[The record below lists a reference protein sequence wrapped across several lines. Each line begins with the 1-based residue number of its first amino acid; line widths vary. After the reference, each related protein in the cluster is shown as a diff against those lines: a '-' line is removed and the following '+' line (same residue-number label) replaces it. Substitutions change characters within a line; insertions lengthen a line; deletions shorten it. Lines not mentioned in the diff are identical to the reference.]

1 MQNSEKMIAALSNQ
15 DLTHANKY
23 FERALKEDDD
33 EMLLDLGAYLE
44 SIGFLPQAKQIYLKL
59 RERFP
64 EVNVNLAQIAA
75 EDDDLTEAFL
85 YLDAIDETSPDYVSA
100 LLVMADLYDME
111 GLTDVARE
119 KLLLATDISPDPLVL
134 FGLAELDLDL
144 GHFKEAIDYYA
155 QLDNR
160 EILELTGVST
170 YQRIG
175 HAYAALGKFEAA
187 VEFLEKAVE
196 IEYDDQTVFELAVI
210 LYDMEEYQKA
220 NLYFKQLETMNP
232 DFDGYEYVYALSL
245 QKENQGSEALRVVQQ
260 GLSKNSFDSNLLL
273 LASQL
278 SYEQHDSRSAESYLL
293 EAKQVSDDTEEV
305 LMRLSNLYLEEER
318 YEDVVALDDEAI
330 DNVLTK
336 WNMAKAYRQLED
348 QDKAYEAYHDLEA
361 DLYDNPE
368 FLQDYAYLLYEYG
381 YRKQAQKIAEHYL
394 TLVPDDMAMADFLE
408 NLRLDQVKNSQTFLT
423 NLAIFYVIMKISL

>member
-1 MQNSEKMIAALSNQ
+1 MIALMQNSEKMIAALSNQ

-119 KLLLATDISPDPLVL
+119 KLLLAADISPDPLVL

-155 QLDNR
+155 QLDNS
-160 EILELTGVST
+160 EILELTGIST

-187 VEFLEKAVE
+187 VEFLEKAIE

-293 EAKQVSDDTEEV
+293 EAKQVSDDIEEV

-330 DNVLTK
+330 DHVLTK
-336 WNMAKAYRQLED
+336 WNIAKAYRQLED
-348 QDKAYEAYHDLEA
+348 EDKAYEAYHDLEA

-408 NLRLDQVKNSQTFLT
+408 NLRLD
-423 NLAIFYVIMKISL
+423 

>member
-1 MQNSEKMIAALSNQ
+1 MIALMQNSEKMIAALSNQ

-160 EILELTGVST
+160 EILELTGIST

-348 QDKAYEAYHDLEA
+348 EDKAYEAYHDLEA

-408 NLRLDQVKNSQTFLT
+408 NLRLD
-423 NLAIFYVIMKISL
+423 

>member
-1 MQNSEKMIAALSNQ
+1 MIALMQNSEKMIAALSNQ

-85 YLDAIDETSPDYVSA
+85 YLDAIDETSLDYVSA

-348 QDKAYEAYHDLEA
+348 EDKAYEAYHDLEA

-408 NLRLDQVKNSQTFLT
+408 NLRLD
-423 NLAIFYVIMKISL
+423 

>member
-1 MQNSEKMIAALSNQ
+1 MIALMQNSEKMIAALSNQ

-278 SYEQHDSRSAESYLL
+278 SYEQYDSRSAESYLL

-348 QDKAYEAYHDLEA
+348 EDKAYEAYHDLEA

-408 NLRLDQVKNSQTFLT
+408 NLRLD
-423 NLAIFYVIMKISL
+423 

>member
-1 MQNSEKMIAALSNQ
+1 MIALMQNSEKMIAALSNQ

-119 KLLLATDISPDPLVL
+119 KLLLAADISPDPLVL

-348 QDKAYEAYHDLEA
+348 EDKAYEAYHDLEA

-408 NLRLDQVKNSQTFLT
+408 NLRLD
-423 NLAIFYVIMKISL
+423 

>member
-1 MQNSEKMIAALSNQ
+1 MIALMQNSEKMIAALSNQ

-187 VEFLEKAVE
+187 VEFLKKAIE

-245 QKENQGSEALRVVQQ
+245 QKENQCSEALRVVQQ

-278 SYEQHDSRSAESYLL
+278 SYEQHDSRSAEGYLL

-348 QDKAYEAYHDLEA
+348 EDKAYEAYHDLEA

-408 NLRLDQVKNSQTFLT
+408 NLRID
-423 NLAIFYVIMKISL
+423 

>member
-1 MQNSEKMIAALSNQ
+1 MIALMQNSEKMIAALSNQ

-119 KLLLATDISPDPLVL
+119 KLLLAADISPDPLVL

-348 QDKAYEAYHDLEA
+348 EDKAYEAYHDLEA

-368 FLQDYAYLLYEYG
+368 FLQDYVYLLYEYG

-408 NLRLDQVKNSQTFLT
+408 NLRLD
-423 NLAIFYVIMKISL
+423 

>member
-1 MQNSEKMIAALSNQ
+1 MIALMQNSEKMIAALSNQ

-348 QDKAYEAYHDLEA
+348 EDKAYEAYHDLEA

-408 NLRLDQVKNSQTFLT
+408 NLRLD
-423 NLAIFYVIMKISL
+423 

>member
-1 MQNSEKMIAALSNQ
+1 MIALMQNSEKMIAALSNQ

-119 KLLLATDISPDPLVL
+119 KLLLAADISPDPLVL

-144 GHFKEAIDYYA
+144 GHFREAIDYYA

-160 EILELTGVST
+160 EILELTGIST

-187 VEFLEKAVE
+187 VEFLEKAIE

-330 DNVLTK
+330 DHVLTK
-336 WNMAKAYRQLED
+336 WNIAKAYRQLED
-348 QDKAYEAYHDLEA
+348 EDKAYEAYHDLEA

-408 NLRLDQVKNSQTFLT
+408 NLRLD
-423 NLAIFYVIMKISL
+423 

>member
-1 MQNSEKMIAALSNQ
+1 MIALMQNSEKMIAALSNQ

-155 QLDNR
+155 QMDNR

-187 VEFLEKAVE
+187 VEFLKKAIE

-278 SYEQHDSRSAESYLL
+278 SYEQHDSRSAEGYLL

-348 QDKAYEAYHDLEA
+348 EDKAYEAYHDLEA

-408 NLRLDQVKNSQTFLT
+408 NLRID
-423 NLAIFYVIMKISL
+423 

>member
-1 MQNSEKMIAALSNQ
+1 MIALMQNSEKMIAALSNQ

-187 VEFLEKAVE
+187 VEFLKKAIE

-278 SYEQHDSRSAESYLL
+278 SYEQHDSRSAEGYLL

-348 QDKAYEAYHDLEA
+348 EDKAYEAYHDLEA

-408 NLRLDQVKNSQTFLT
+408 NLRID
-423 NLAIFYVIMKISL
+423 

>member
-1 MQNSEKMIAALSNQ
+1 MIALMQNSEKMIAALSNQ

-187 VEFLEKAVE
+187 VEFLKKAIE

-278 SYEQHDSRSAESYLL
+278 SYEQHDSRSAEGYLL

-348 QDKAYEAYHDLEA
+348 EDKAYEAYHDLEA

-394 TLVPDDMAMADFLE
+394 TLVPDDMAMADFLD
-408 NLRLDQVKNSQTFLT
+408 NLRID
-423 NLAIFYVIMKISL
+423 

>member
-1 MQNSEKMIAALSNQ
+1 MIALMQNSEKMIAALSNQ

-119 KLLLATDISPDPLVL
+119 KLLLETDISPDPLVL

-348 QDKAYEAYHDLEA
+348 EDKAYEAYHDLEA

-408 NLRLDQVKNSQTFLT
+408 NLRLD
-423 NLAIFYVIMKISL
+423 

>member
-1 MQNSEKMIAALSNQ
+1 MIALMQNSEKMIAALSNQ

-348 QDKAYEAYHDLEA
+348 EDKAYEAYHDLEA

-408 NLRLDQVKNSQTFLT
+408 NLRID
-423 NLAIFYVIMKISL
+423 

>member
-1 MQNSEKMIAALSNQ
+1 MIALMQNSEKMIAALSNQ

-119 KLLLATDISPDPLVL
+119 KLLLAADISPDPLVL

-160 EILELTGVST
+160 EILELTGIST

-187 VEFLEKAVE
+187 VEFLEKAIE

-293 EAKQVSDDTEEV
+293 EAKQVSDDIEEV

-330 DNVLTK
+330 DHVLTK
-336 WNMAKAYRQLED
+336 WNIAKAYRQLED
-348 QDKAYEAYHDLEA
+348 EDKAYEAYHDLEA

-408 NLRLDQVKNSQTFLT
+408 NLRLD
-423 NLAIFYVIMKISL
+423 

>member
-1 MQNSEKMIAALSNQ
+1 MIALMQNSEKMIAALSNQ

-85 YLDAIDETSPDYVSA
+85 YLDAIDETSLDYVSA

-187 VEFLEKAVE
+187 VEFLKKAIE

-278 SYEQHDSRSAESYLL
+278 SYEQHDSRSAEGYLL

-348 QDKAYEAYHDLEA
+348 EDKAYEAYHDLEA

-408 NLRLDQVKNSQTFLT
+408 NLRLD
-423 NLAIFYVIMKISL
+423 

>member
-1 MQNSEKMIAALSNQ
+1 MIALMQNSEKMIAALSNQ

-119 KLLLATDISPDPLVL
+119 KLLLAADISPDPLVL

-160 EILELTGVST
+160 EILELTGIST

-187 VEFLEKAVE
+187 VEFLEKAIE

-348 QDKAYEAYHDLEA
+348 EDKAYEAYHDLEA

-408 NLRLDQVKNSQTFLT
+408 NLRLD
-423 NLAIFYVIMKISL
+423 

>member
-1 MQNSEKMIAALSNQ
+1 MIALMQNSEKMIAALSNQ

-119 KLLLATDISPDPLVL
+119 KLLLAADISPDPLVL

-160 EILELTGVST
+160 EILELTGIST

-187 VEFLEKAVE
+187 VEFLEKAIE

-330 DNVLTK
+330 DHILTK
-336 WNMAKAYRQLED
+336 WNIAKAYRQLED
-348 QDKAYEAYHDLEA
+348 EDKAYEAYHDLEA

-408 NLRLDQVKNSQTFLT
+408 NLRLD
-423 NLAIFYVIMKISL
+423 

>member
-1 MQNSEKMIAALSNQ
+1 MIALMQNSEKMIAALSNQ

-85 YLDAIDETSPDYVSA
+85 YLDAIDETSPDYVYA

-348 QDKAYEAYHDLEA
+348 EDKAYEAYHDLEA

-408 NLRLDQVKNSQTFLT
+408 NLRLD
-423 NLAIFYVIMKISL
+423 

>member
-1 MQNSEKMIAALSNQ
+1 MIALMQNSEKMIAALSNQ

-85 YLDAIDETSPDYVSA
+85 YLDAIDETSLDYVSA

-187 VEFLEKAVE
+187 VEFLKKAIE

-348 QDKAYEAYHDLEA
+348 EDKAYEAYHDLEA

-408 NLRLDQVKNSQTFLT
+408 NLRLD
-423 NLAIFYVIMKISL
+423 

>member
-85 YLDAIDETSPDYVSA
+85 YLDAIDETSLDYVSA

-144 GHFKEAIDYYA
+144 GHFKEAIDWV
-155 QLDNR
+155 N
-160 EILELTGVST
+160 
-170 YQRIG
+170 
-175 HAYAALGKFEAA
+175 
-187 VEFLEKAVE
+187 
-196 IEYDDQTVFELAVI
+196 
-210 LYDMEEYQKA
+210 
-220 NLYFKQLETMNP
+220 KQ
-232 DFDGYEYVYALSL
+232 
-245 QKENQGSEALRVVQQ
+245 
-260 GLSKNSFDSNLLL
+260 
-273 LASQL
+273 
-278 SYEQHDSRSAESYLL
+278 
-293 EAKQVSDDTEEV
+293 
-305 LMRLSNLYLEEER
+305 
-318 YEDVVALDDEAI
+318 
-330 DNVLTK
+330 
-336 WNMAKAYRQLED
+336 
-348 QDKAYEAYHDLEA
+348 
-361 DLYDNPE
+361 
-368 FLQDYAYLLYEYG
+368 
-381 YRKQAQKIAEHYL
+381 
-394 TLVPDDMAMADFLE
+394 
-408 NLRLDQVKNSQTFLT
+408 
-423 NLAIFYVIMKISL
+423 

>member
-1 MQNSEKMIAALSNQ
+1 MIALMQNSEKMIAALSNQ

-293 EAKQVSDDTEEV
+293 EAKQESDDTEED

-348 QDKAYEAYHDLEA
+348 EDKAYEAYHDLEA

-408 NLRLDQVKNSQTFLT
+408 NLRLD
-423 NLAIFYVIMKISL
+423 

>member
-1 MQNSEKMIAALSNQ
+1 MIALMQNSEKMIAALSNQ

-119 KLLLATDISPDPLVL
+119 KLLLAADISPDPLVL

-187 VEFLEKAVE
+187 VEFLEKAIE

-336 WNMAKAYRQLED
+336 WNIAKAYRQLED
-348 QDKAYEAYHDLEA
+348 EDKAYEAYHDLEA

-381 YRKQAQKIAEHYL
+381 YRKQAQKMAEHYL

-408 NLRLDQVKNSQTFLT
+408 NLRLD
-423 NLAIFYVIMKISL
+423 

>member
-1 MQNSEKMIAALSNQ
+1 MIALMHNSEKMIAALSNQ

-348 QDKAYEAYHDLEA
+348 EDKAYEAYHDLEA

-408 NLRLDQVKNSQTFLT
+408 NLRLD
-423 NLAIFYVIMKISL
+423 

>member
-1 MQNSEKMIAALSNQ
+1 MIALMQNSEKMIAALSNQ

-119 KLLLATDISPDPLVL
+119 KLLLAADISPDPLVL

-160 EILELTGVST
+160 GILELTGVST

-278 SYEQHDSRSAESYLL
+278 SYEQHDSRSAEGYLL

-348 QDKAYEAYHDLEA
+348 EDKAYEAYHDLEA

-408 NLRLDQVKNSQTFLT
+408 NLRLD
-423 NLAIFYVIMKISL
+423 

>member
-1 MQNSEKMIAALSNQ
+1 MIALMQNSEKMIAALSNQ

-119 KLLLATDISPDPLVL
+119 KLLLAADISPDPLVL

-160 EILELTGVST
+160 EILELTGIST

-187 VEFLEKAVE
+187 VEFLEKAIE

-330 DNVLTK
+330 DHVLTK
-336 WNMAKAYRQLED
+336 WNIAKAYRQLED
-348 QDKAYEAYHDLEA
+348 EDKAYEAYHDLEA

-408 NLRLDQVKNSQTFLT
+408 NLRLD
-423 NLAIFYVIMKISL
+423 

>member
-1 MQNSEKMIAALSNQ
+1 MIALMQNSEKMIAALSNQ

-278 SYEQHDSRSAESYLL
+278 SYEHHDSRSAESYLL

-348 QDKAYEAYHDLEA
+348 EDKAYEAYHDLEA

-408 NLRLDQVKNSQTFLT
+408 NLRLD
-423 NLAIFYVIMKISL
+423 

>member
-1 MQNSEKMIAALSNQ
+1 MIALMQNSEKMIAALSNQ

-119 KLLLATDISPDPLVL
+119 KLLLAADISPDPLVL

-160 EILELTGVST
+160 EILELTGIST

-187 VEFLEKAVE
+187 VEFLEKAIE

-348 QDKAYEAYHDLEA
+348 EDKAYEAYHDLEA

-408 NLRLDQVKNSQTFLT
+408 NLRID
-423 NLAIFYVIMKISL
+423 

>member
-1 MQNSEKMIAALSNQ
+1 MIALMQNSEKMIAALSNQ

-33 EMLLDLGAYLE
+33 EMLLDQGAYLE

-348 QDKAYEAYHDLEA
+348 EDKAYEAYHDLEA

-408 NLRLDQVKNSQTFLT
+408 NLRLD
-423 NLAIFYVIMKISL
+423 

>member
-1 MQNSEKMIAALSNQ
+1 MIALMQNSEKMIAALSNQ

-119 KLLLATDISPDPLVL
+119 KLLLAADISPDPLVL
-134 FGLAELDLDL
+134 FCLAELDLDL

-160 EILELTGVST
+160 EILELTGIST

-187 VEFLEKAVE
+187 VEFLEKAIE

-278 SYEQHDSRSAESYLL
+278 SYEHHDSRSAESYLL

-348 QDKAYEAYHDLEA
+348 EDKAYEAYHDLEA

-408 NLRLDQVKNSQTFLT
+408 NLRLD
-423 NLAIFYVIMKISL
+423 

>member
-1 MQNSEKMIAALSNQ
+1 MIALMQNSEKMIAALSNQ

-220 NLYFKQLETMNP
+220 NLYFKQLETINP

-348 QDKAYEAYHDLEA
+348 EDKAYEAYHDLEA

-408 NLRLDQVKNSQTFLT
+408 NLRLD
-423 NLAIFYVIMKISL
+423 

>member
-1 MQNSEKMIAALSNQ
+1 MIALMQNSEKMIAALSNQ

-119 KLLLATDISPDPLVL
+119 KLLLAADISPDPLVL

-160 EILELTGVST
+160 EILELTGIST

-187 VEFLEKAVE
+187 VEFLEKAIE

-330 DNVLTK
+330 DHVLTK
-336 WNMAKAYRQLED
+336 WNIAKAYRQLED
-348 QDKAYEAYHDLEA
+348 EDKAYEAYYDLEA

-408 NLRLDQVKNSQTFLT
+408 NLRLD
-423 NLAIFYVIMKISL
+423 

>member
-1 MQNSEKMIAALSNQ
+1 MIALMQNSEKMIAALSNQ

-160 EILELTGVST
+160 EILELTGIST

-187 VEFLEKAVE
+187 VEFLEKAIE

-348 QDKAYEAYHDLEA
+348 EDKAYEAYHDLEA

-408 NLRLDQVKNSQTFLT
+408 NLRLD
-423 NLAIFYVIMKISL
+423 

>member
-160 EILELTGVST
+160 EILELTGIST

-187 VEFLEKAVE
+187 VEFLEKAIE

-232 DFDGYEYVYALSL
+232 DFDGFEYVYALSL

-348 QDKAYEAYHDLEA
+348 EDKAYEAYHDLEA

-408 NLRLDQVKNSQTFLT
+408 NLRLD
-423 NLAIFYVIMKISL
+423 

>member
-1 MQNSEKMIAALSNQ
+1 MIALMQNSEKMIAALSNQ

-134 FGLAELDLDL
+134 FGLEELDLDL

-348 QDKAYEAYHDLEA
+348 EDKAYEAYHDLEA

-408 NLRLDQVKNSQTFLT
+408 NLRLD
-423 NLAIFYVIMKISL
+423 

>member
-1 MQNSEKMIAALSNQ
+1 MIALMQNSEKMIAALSNQ

-187 VEFLEKAVE
+187 VEFLKKAIE

-278 SYEQHDSRSAESYLL
+278 SYEQHDSRSAEGYLL

-348 QDKAYEAYHDLEA
+348 EDKAYEAYHDLEA

-408 NLRLDQVKNSQTFLT
+408 NLRLD
-423 NLAIFYVIMKISL
+423 

>member
-187 VEFLEKAVE
+187 VEFLKKAIE

-278 SYEQHDSRSAESYLL
+278 SYEQHDSRSAEGYLL

-348 QDKAYEAYHDLEA
+348 EDKAYEAYHDLEA

-408 NLRLDQVKNSQTFLT
+408 NLRLD
-423 NLAIFYVIMKISL
+423 

>member
-1 MQNSEKMIAALSNQ
+1 MIALMQNSEKMIAALSNQ

-85 YLDAIDETSPDYVSA
+85 YLDAIDETSLDYVSA

-187 VEFLEKAVE
+187 VEFLKKAIE

-278 SYEQHDSRSAESYLL
+278 SYEQHDSRSAEGYLL

-348 QDKAYEAYHDLEA
+348 EDKAYEAYHDLEA

-408 NLRLDQVKNSQTFLT
+408 NLRID
-423 NLAIFYVIMKISL
+423 